1 MTILASNFLP
11 IRLIYEA
18 NMENAHDWVSRL
30 LKMMPVK
37 GTADYRCFLGAP
49 WRIDFPAY
57 GFGEIPYHVILGG
70 VGRVGGPGTRAQVV
84 GLVGL
89 MRAES
94 ATENLGGLATLN
106 SGYSRGGV
114 SSALRFACWSCA
126 LSAAEK
132 SGLKSKTC
140 RSSTATGTHL
150 LGSRLLCIAW
160 SSHACRASAI
170 ADC

>member
-1 MTILASNFLP
+1 
-11 IRLIYEA
+11 
-18 NMENAHDWVSRL
+18 METAHDWLSRL
-30 LKMMPVK
+30 
-37 GTADYRCFLGAP
+37 
-49 WRIDFPAY
+49 
-57 GFGEIPYHVILGG
+57 FGDDASQGHGRLPMLPRRALAHRFFRRPSSARSPIMCHTGR

-106 SGYSRGGV
+106 RGYSRGGV

-132 SGLKSKTC
+132 SGPE
-140 RSSTATGTHL
+140 
-150 LGSRLLCIAW
+150 
-160 SSHACRASAI
+160 
-170 ADC
+170 